1 MSTPA
6 DTPLPASPTASTG
19 DATPAAVSNV
29 APVPKSL
36 VEYAKTIKDVLE
48 VGRAALRRE
57 APLLMGAG
65 IIPRTAL
72 REFAPDLLKGIEI
85 PTTQD
90 PAAACGGAQTPHPT
104 LVADA
109 ALMHDLYARL
119 SAIKPPDQL
128 ADWLHKP
135 LLNGIGQWG
144 NALDKINTSC
154 ATADTAERERLR
166 REAGLELGKA
176 YVNYMVATVAA
187 IQILIW
193 TGLIDAGE
201 AVSGGEM
208 FGEDVSG
215 DWPCAEPDI
224 YHPNAELAGAAL
236 ANANLSHC
244 LLVNANLRGANLT
257 SAMLSNTSFVGA
269 DLRDATLTNATLNGA
284 NLTGAR
290 LNGADLRNAVLDAT
304 VLAGADLSGADLRNA
319 MLSGADLNGVIW
331 KNTVCPD
338 GTNSDTNGLNACPA
352 A

>member
-1 MSTPA
+1 M
-6 DTPLPASPTASTG
+6 
-19 DATPAAVSNV
+19 
-29 APVPKSL
+29 
-36 VEYAKTIKDVLE
+36 EYAKTIKDVLE

-201 AVSGGEM
+201 AVLEKRCL
-208 FGEDVSG
+208 ERCLRRL
-215 DWPCAEPDI
+215 PAEPDI

-244 LLVNANLRGANLT
+244 LLVNANLQ
-257 SAMLSNTSFVGA
+257 
-269 DLRDATLTNATLNGA
+269 
-284 NLTGAR
+284 
-290 LNGADLRNAVLDAT
+290 
-304 VLAGADLSGADLRNA
+304 
-319 MLSGADLNGVIW
+319 
-331 KNTVCPD
+331 
-338 GTNSDTNGLNACPA
+338 
-352 A
+352 